1 MTQPERSESDSQRT
15 KIIVFTVLLVAGL
28 AGLAP
33 GNSLVNDPATSS
45 FGIGFVYGLGAAW
58 VGMCVWLGVTIGLEL
73 ASRPRKIAPGQ
84 LVCEAEKHERW
95 CNKTYRIFNVD
106 SGGHTVEGD
115 EIHRFCKPKW
125 QIFPIHGEP
134 RPLD

>member
-1 MTQPERSESDSQRT
+1 MFEGDSQRT
-15 KIIVFTVLLVAGL
+15 KIVVFTVLVVAGV

-33 GNSLVNDPATSS
+33 GNLLVNNPATSP
-45 FGIGFVYGLGAAW
+45 IGVGLVYGLGVVW
-58 VGMCVWLGVTIGLEL
+58 VGICVWLGVSIGLEL
-73 ASRPRKIAPGQ
+73 ASRPRKMAPGE
-84 LVCEAEKHERW
+84 LVCEAENHERW

-115 EIHRFCKPKW
+115 EVHRFCKPTW
-125 QIFPIHGEP
+125 RIFPIDGEP

>member
-1 MTQPERSESDSQRT
+1 MTQPEKPESDSQRA

-45 FGIGFVYGLGAAW
+45 FGIGLVYGLGAAW
-58 VGMCVWLGVTIGLEL
+58 VGICVWLGVTIGLEL
-73 ASRPRKIAPGQ
+73 ASRPREMAPGQ

-95 CNKTYRIFNVD
+95 CNKT
-106 SGGHTVEGD
+106 
-115 EIHRFCKPKW
+115 
-125 QIFPIHGEP
+125 
-134 RPLD
+134 